1 MKTCEDC
8 SASFPCTNRTQ
19 AVRNR
24 RCPDCVVLR
33 LRAPRKKKPMSERLG
48 MVEIVCAVCATAV
61 WRPKAWVSRVSVP
74 ICSRRCNGKLRA
86 VALVKHSHKGRTG
99 WTAESLRT
107 YTEKMTG
114 ENNPAWKG
122 GVTLKRDKGNY
133 IGPKYV
139 RCPPEFL
146 QMARK
151 DGYVME
157 HRLVLAKAIGRCLTR
172 TEAVHH
178 TNHDSRDN
186 RIENLMLFANNRDH
200 KLYEHHGSP
209 LPIWRP

>member
-1 MKTCEDC
+1 MH
-8 SASFPCTNRTQ
+8 
-19 AVRNR
+19 
-24 RCPDCVVLR
+24 
-33 LRAPRKKKPMSERLG
+33 APRKKKPMSERLG
-48 MVEIVCAVCATAV
+48 MVEIVCTVCATVV

-86 VALVKHSHKGRTG
+86 VELVRHSHKGRAA

-157 HRLVLAKAIGRCLTR
+157 HRLVLAKVIGRCLTR

-178 TNHDSRDN
+178 ANHDSRDN